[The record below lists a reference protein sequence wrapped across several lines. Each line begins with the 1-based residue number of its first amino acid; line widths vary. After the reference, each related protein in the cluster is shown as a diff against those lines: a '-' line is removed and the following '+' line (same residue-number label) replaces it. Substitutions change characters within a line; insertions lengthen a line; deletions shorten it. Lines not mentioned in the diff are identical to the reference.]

1 MLCETRTRPSNDAPS
16 YLYVCLKIEPPH
28 TESAGSRPF
37 LWCLIFVCREN
48 PRNVR
53 QIIKST
59 QSAMITLR
67 CSRGFSHTRPPEK
80 SEQYS
85 RHSYYMGE
93 EGKKRWDQVERF
105 HGRSRGDLAQTKVNG
120 VDAAWKSCEI
130 FVCFQSDTARITLL
144 LLRGKFVLKNVRPL
158 FFGGP
163 RHFWIE
169 NIVCA
174 GINNSNE

>member
-93 EGKKRWDQVERF
+93 EGKKKVGSGGKVSRSQPWRF
-105 HGRSRGDLAQTKVNG
+105 GTNEGKRCRRRMEIVRNFRLFPKRHGKNNAFAASGKFRIEKCASAFFRRSP
-120 VDAAWKSCEI
+120 
-130 FVCFQSDTARITLL
+130 TLL
-144 LLRGKFVLKNVRPL
+144 NWKYR
-158 FFGGP
+158 
-163 RHFWIE
+163 
-169 NIVCA
+169 VC
-174 GINNSNE
+174 GHK